1 MLRAAVLAF
10 EQLSD
15 RTTQRLV
22 VRCVLLALATFVLL
36 VVAVAGVLAL
46 LQLTGIAWLDT
57 TIAVAGS
64 GLALILAWLLFPVVV
79 ALTLNF
85 FAEEVA
91 EATERRHHP
100 DLPPARGLSFADSTL
115 ATARFTAIAVLLN
128 LLALPFYLVPGANV
142 LLYLALNGYLLGREY
157 FELVAQRRL
166 PLGSVAA
173 LRRRQRLRIGLAGV
187 AIAALLAVPFVNL
200 VGPVVAT
207 AFMVHLFE
215 RWSGTAAN
223 RMPAKEEGGAVA
235 VPPTGDRSV

>member
-1 MLRAAVLAF
+1 MLRSAILAI
-10 EQLSD
+10 EQLFD

-36 VVAVAGVLAL
+36 VVAVGAGLAVL
-46 LQLTGIAWLDT
+46 QVTGIGWLD
-57 TIAVAGS
+57 AALGFAGS

-91 EATERRHHP
+91 EATERRHYP
-100 DLPPARGLSFADSTL
+100 DLPPARGVSLADSAL
-115 ATARFTAIAVLLN
+115 AAVRFTAVAVLLN

-142 LLYLALNGYLLGREY
+142 LLYLALNGYLLGHEY

-166 PLGSVAA
+166 PLDAVVA
-173 LRRRQRLRIGLAGV
+173 LRRRRRGRIVLAGV
-187 AIAALLAVPFVNL
+187 AIAALLAVPLVNL
-200 VGPVVAT
+200 VGPVLAT

-215 RWSGTAAN
+215 RWRGREAGVREVEDGDVA
-223 RMPAKEEGGAVA
+223 A
-235 VPPTGDRSV
+235 VPPRGDRSV